1 MTETDWLVCRD
12 PAHYPAIAQ
21 QVTAER
27 VAEAFV
33 GRRPS
38 RVVRYDLPKLAAF
51 NFVLDDVLEGGVN
64 ASLGLDGHGKSLSF
78 VLLGVAFFGLTSMML
93 VGFKAQASCAG
104 VALTLMTMHF
114 YMGKVH
120 GYPGWSSHHIYILV
134 VSVSLLALS
143 PCGRSFSWDRYRALA
158 QAQNPHDI
166 PPEHGDLWPQ
176 RLIAL
181 QLAALYFWAA
191 VDKTNWLFL
200 SGQRLE
206 EAFIWSFTGRALEPL
221 ISLGAIL
228 SWHSR
233 LPHSHTISNSEDSNL
248 WLTSL
253 TASLTSRKRASFSPI
268 RSSRELTRR
277 PYSWWSSIRASN
289 SGGEGSPGL
298 IARTRLRSFMR
309 LVRAARR
316 MSSKASSG
324 SRP

>member
-1 MTETDWLVCRD
+1 MNLIAMASARMTDFLRWGADAQGSTRALGLMRI
-12 PAHYPAIAQ
+12 AIATI
-21 QVTAER
+21 V
-27 VAEAFV
+27 FV
-33 GRRPS
+33 RFANE
-38 RVVRYDLPKLAAF
+38 V
-51 NFVLDDVLEGGVN
+51 
-64 ASLGLDGHGKSLSF
+64 SLYQGDSLSF
-78 VLLGVAFFGLTSMML
+78 VLLGVVFFGLTSMML

-158 QAQNPHDI
+158 QARDADDV

-191 VDKTNWLFL
+191 VDKTNWSFL

-228 SWHSR
+228 SVLSIIVVVVEYFLAFAIFVRRWQAFVLPLGLALHAAFYVLLPVNTYSATVMVLYLALLDPDAVHRFLDRMIQNHGQGHSPR
-233 LPHSHTISNSEDSNL
+233 HL
-248 WLTSL
+248 
-253 TASLTSRKRASFSPI
+253 
-268 RSSRELTRR
+268 
-277 PYSWWSSIRASN
+277 
-289 SGGEGSPGL
+289 
-298 IARTRLRSFMR
+298 
-309 LVRAARR
+309 
-316 MSSKASSG
+316 
-324 SRP
+324 

>member
-1 MTETDWLVCRD
+1 MNLIAMASARMADFLRWGADAQGSTRPLGLMRI
-12 PAHYPAIAQ
+12 AIATI
-21 QVTAER
+21 V
-27 VAEAFV
+27 FV
-33 GRRPS
+33 RFANE
-38 RVVRYDLPKLAAF
+38 V
-51 NFVLDDVLEGGVN
+51 
-64 ASLGLDGHGKSLSF
+64 SLYQGDSLSF
-78 VLLGVAFFGLTSMML
+78 VLLGLVFFGLTSMML

-114 YMGKVH
+114 YMGKIH

-158 QAQNPHDI
+158 QAQDARDI

-191 VDKTNWLFL
+191 VDKTNWSFL

-228 SWHSR
+228 AVLSILVVVVEYFLAFAIFVRRWQALVLPLGLALHAAFYVLLPVNTYSATVMVLYLALLDPDAVHRFLDRMIQNHGQSHSPHR
-233 LPHSHTISNSEDSNL
+233 L
-248 WLTSL
+248 
-253 TASLTSRKRASFSPI
+253 
-268 RSSRELTRR
+268 
-277 PYSWWSSIRASN
+277 
-289 SGGEGSPGL
+289 
-298 IARTRLRSFMR
+298 
-309 LVRAARR
+309 
-316 MSSKASSG
+316 
-324 SRP
+324 

>member
-1 MTETDWLVCRD
+1 MNLIAMASARMADFLQWGADAQGSTRPLGLMRI
-12 PAHYPAIAQ
+12 AIATI
-21 QVTAER
+21 V
-27 VAEAFV
+27 FV
-33 GRRPS
+33 RFANE
-38 RVVRYDLPKLAAF
+38 V
-51 NFVLDDVLEGGVN
+51 
-64 ASLGLDGHGKSLSF
+64 SLYQGDSLSF
-78 VLLGVAFFGLTSMML
+78 VLLGLVFFGLTSMML

-158 QAQNPHDI
+158 QAQDAHDI

-191 VDKTNWLFL
+191 VDKTNWSFL

-228 SWHSR
+228 AVLSVIVVVVEYFLAFAIFVRRWRMFVLPLGLALHAAFYVLLPVNTYSATVMVLYLALLDPDAVHRFLDRMIQSHGQGPSPHR
-233 LPHSHTISNSEDSNL
+233 L
-248 WLTSL
+248 
-253 TASLTSRKRASFSPI
+253 
-268 RSSRELTRR
+268 
-277 PYSWWSSIRASN
+277 
-289 SGGEGSPGL
+289 
-298 IARTRLRSFMR
+298 
-309 LVRAARR
+309 
-316 MSSKASSG
+316 
-324 SRP
+324 

>member
-1 MTETDWLVCRD
+1 MNLIAMTSARMADFLRWGADAQGSTRPLGLMRI
-12 PAHYPAIAQ
+12 AIATI
-21 QVTAER
+21 V
-27 VAEAFV
+27 FV
-33 GRRPS
+33 RFANE
-38 RVVRYDLPKLAAF
+38 V
-51 NFVLDDVLEGGVN
+51 
-64 ASLGLDGHGKSLSF
+64 SLYQGDSLSF
-78 VLLGVAFFGLTSMML
+78 VLLGLAFFGLTSMML
-93 VGFKAQASCAG
+93 VGFKAQAACTG

-158 QAQNPHDI
+158 QAQDARDI

-191 VDKTNWLFL
+191 VDKTNWSFL

-228 SWHSR
+228 SVLSIVVVVVEYFLAFAIFVRRWQVFVLPLGLALHAAFYVLLPVNTYSATVMVLYLALLDPDAVHRFLDRMIQNHGQGHS
-233 LPHSHTISNSEDSNL
+233 PHHL
-248 WLTSL
+248 
-253 TASLTSRKRASFSPI
+253 
-268 RSSRELTRR
+268 
-277 PYSWWSSIRASN
+277 
-289 SGGEGSPGL
+289 
-298 IARTRLRSFMR
+298 
-309 LVRAARR
+309 
-316 MSSKASSG
+316 
-324 SRP
+324 